1 MNAILLAGGFGSRL
15 RPFTNH
21 VPKCLAP
28 IGGKPLLGYWLDSL
42 MDAGIESVLINLH
55 YLANQVNEFVSSS
68 PYCNRITL
76 VNEHVLLG
84 TAGTVKQN
92 SEFFSEERGLVIHA
106 DNFCTA
112 NLAAFIDKH
121 ENRPLGTELTMMT
134 FVADEPRTCG
144 ILEADEKGIVHGFH
158 EKVENPPGNV
168 ANAAIYIFE
177 PSVIQF
183 ISSSPPGE
191 LVDISKDVIPEF
203 LGRIFA
209 TPADG
214 LVIDI
219 GTPSSLKRA
228 QSYALSLEGL

>member
-1 MNAILLAGGFGSRL
+1 VKAILLAAGLGSRL
-15 RPFTNH
+15 RPITNH
-21 VPKCLAP
+21 TPKCLVP
-28 IGGKPLLGYWLDSL
+28 IAGKPLLGYWLDSL
-42 MDAGIESVLINLH
+42 KNSGIESILVNLH
-55 YLANQVNEFVSSS
+55 CLADQVREFVVNR
-68 PYCNRITL
+68 PDRNRITL
-76 VNEHVLLG
+76 VDERVLLG
-84 TAGTVKQN
+84 TAGTIKQN
-92 SEFFSEERGLVIHA
+92 SEFFSGERGLVIHA

-112 NLAAFIDKH
+112 NLATFVDKH
-121 ENRPLGTELTMMT
+121 ENRPPGTELTMMT

-144 ILEADEKGIVHGFH
+144 ILETDEKGIVHGFH

-191 LVDISKDVIPEF
+191 LVDISRDVIPEF

-214 LVIDI
+214 PVIDI

-228 QSYALSLEGL
+228 QSCALSLEGL